1 MKKKKELENKG
12 IVDEE
17 TVQGKGTSVT
27 FYAKPDG
34 AGASAGNDG
43 DMLSPTTKSWLYFMM
58 ANPGAL
64 YPLILK
70 EF

>member
-1 MKKKKELENKG
+1 M
-12 IVDEE
+12 
-17 TVQGKGTSVT
+17 T